1 MKKLITILSL
11 FAAASAFA
19 DFSATS
25 ATSAS
30 GWGNSSDL
38 KTALIDAGANVQN
51 GDFKAALKFTG
62 DGVTET
68 SNPLN
73 FNDSFVVYNADGVAY
88 GFTAKSAKLTF
99 QEGGYLILSRGFKAE
114 GDVVVTV
121 DKANSGLLLFN
132 QVQGERRL
140 FVIGKSDTLT
150 LNLSVK
156 DAFMQKDATSGRTGA
171 MALLDLGGGSIAVN
185 SSAEQHFAIRWW
197 SATGDL
203 TLNLSDKMFIDDWI
217 LHTSGVDK
225 NITIAENGLDAGAL
239 YFLKDSENVT
249 FDADN
254 GKITKTDGTLTQTFT
269 LVGDIADLKVT
280 EEVINGETY
289 VKFTTALAIPEP
301 AEWAA
306 IFGGI
311 ALALAIYRRRK

>member
-11 FAAASAFA
+11 FVAVSAFA

-38 KTALIDAGANVQN
+38 KTALIDAGATVQG
-51 GDFKAALKFTG
+51 GDFKAALTFTG
-62 DGVTET
+62 DGVAET

-73 FNDSFVVYNADGVAY
+73 FNDSFVAYNTTGGGY
-88 GFTAKSAKLTF
+88 SFTAKSAKLTF

-132 QVQGERRL
+132 QGQTERRL
-140 FVIGKSDTLT
+140 LALGKTDTLT

-156 DAFMQKDATSGRTGA
+156 DAFVQKDATSGRTGA

-217 LHTSGVDK
+217 LHTNGVDK

-239 YFLKDSENVT
+239 YFLKDTGVT

-280 EEVINGETY
+280 EEVIDDVTY
-289 VKFTTALAIPEP
+289 VKFTTALSIPEP
-301 AEWAA
+301 AEWAT

-311 ALALAIYRRRK
+311 ALALVIYRRRK